1 MPDALDF
8 ETFVLSGL
16 IKGVPPGV
24 APFPLAETG
33 TRGWNLLREDLPLPA
48 AVLKVSAIEH
58 NDRWM
63 QQFLHLSGA
72 VIAPHGKT
80 TMSPALFQRQLAH
93 GAWAMTVATV
103 QQVQVCRAMGMK
115 RIVLANQLI
124 GRQAIRYVMEEL
136 SAHADLEFYCLVDS
150 VPGVAMLREA
160 ANQFRLLA
168 PINLLLEGGTM
179 GGRTGCR
186 DLASA
191 LDVARAAASA
201 GPVLR
206 LRGVE
211 GFEGL
216 IGGKTPE
223 ETESGVSA
231 FLDFLAGIAEACVAE
246 NLFASGAIIL
256 SAGGSAYYDMVVE
269 RFSSERLGRETL
281 VLTRSGCY
289 LTHDSV
295 HYRHYFDRMQER
307 APSLQ
312 RLGEGLRPALE
323 VWAYVQSRP
332 EAIKAVCTMGQRD
345 VSRDIDMPVPLL
357 WYRPSTGGSP
367 VCVPDGHRVTG
378 LNDQHAH
385 LAVPAESPL
394 RVGDMVGFGVS
405 HPCTTFDKWQVLYLV
420 DDAYGVTGA
429 IRTFF

>member
-1 MPDALDF
+1 MNLDEF
-8 ETFVLSGL
+8 TLSGL
-16 IKGVPPGV
+16 VKGVPPGI
-24 APFPLAETG
+24 APFPMTEVAAK
-33 TRGWNLLREDLPLPA
+33 RWNLLNEDLPLPT
-48 AVLKVSAIEH
+48 AVLKLSAIEH
-58 NDRWM
+58 NERWM
-63 QQFLHLSGA
+63 QDFLRLSGA
-72 VIAPHGKT
+72 VISPHGKT
-80 TMSPALFQRQLAH
+80 TMSPALFRRQLAD
-93 GAWAMTVATV
+93 GAWAMTVATA
-103 QQVQVCRAMGMK
+103 QQLQVCRSIGIK

-124 GRQAIRYVMEEL
+124 GRQAIRYVLQEL
-136 SAHADLEFYCLVDS
+136 TAHGDFEFYCLIDS
-150 VPGVAMLREA
+150 VEGVKMLAEA
-160 ANQFRLLA
+160 TRGSQLAA
-168 PINLLLEGGTM
+168 PINLLLEGGTQ

-191 LDVARAAASA
+191 LGVARAVRSA
-201 GPVLR
+201 GSALR

-216 IGGKTPE
+216 IGGKTPDE
-223 ETESGVSA
+223 IEAGVRH
-231 FLDFLAGIAEACVAE
+231 FLDFLAEIARACIAED
-246 NLFASGAIIL
+246 LFAPGPIIL
-256 SAGGSAYYDMVVE
+256 SAGGSAYYDMVVQ

-295 HYRHYFDRMQER
+295 HYRHFFERLQER
-307 APSLQ
+307 TPEVR

-332 EAIKAVCTMGQRD
+332 EPIKLICTMGQRD

-357 WYRPSTGGSP
+357 WYRPGTNAP
-367 VCVPDGHRVTG
+367 PQPMPPGHRVTG

-385 LAVPAESPL
+385 VAVPEESPL

-420 DDAYGVTGA
+420 DDAYGVKGA